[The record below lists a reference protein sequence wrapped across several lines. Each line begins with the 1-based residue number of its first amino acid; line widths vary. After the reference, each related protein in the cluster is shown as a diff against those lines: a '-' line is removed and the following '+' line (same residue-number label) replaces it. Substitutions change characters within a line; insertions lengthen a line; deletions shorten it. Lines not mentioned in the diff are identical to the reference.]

1 MEWIVLGF
9 KKGMYQLVSKTPKKD
24 ETSGLLPKGSY
35 LTVDLDEDSKV
46 ILRVDDS
53 AQHEPY
59 SPSPMI
65 IDMDLSPMYQDQKAV
80 NIVEAYP
87 VKYLTNRT
95 DGLIDPVPAQKKA
108 KRSSQDEVDAA
119 LEVKENDNGPIV
131 FPATIHAGQNQL
143 LLDDELN
150 IITTRLP
157 EEMFYHQIQIC
168 GKTGSGKTV
177 ASKYLAQHFVEEV
190 EGAVLAINV
199 KDWDFLQ
206 MDQASVVK
214 SPRVADEWKQLKESA
229 RGIENTTI
237 YYPATIDINSLQD
250 RVTHEITEKIT
261 LGVKAIEPESLAGL
275 LQGISGPGEQQLPD
289 IFRHWI
295 NNEYES
301 DNIFDDF
308 VAYFS
313 SAQEN
318 RVFPTENVRGR
329 EDTMTMHRGTFDNVL
344 RNLQS
349 ATEFFDNEDSIM
361 LDYDDILVE
370 GKLSVINVA
379 GNRGIQF
386 GSILLRH
393 LLKRIVE
400 AKSSLLSP
408 VPILVIIDEVHQF
421 YHTDSSKE
429 ALDELDV
436 ICRTG
441 RSQKIGV
448 IFSSQNQDDLPRGL
462 SSVINTKIFFKTDGI
477 SSRVFNI
484 PTNEIQSLDKGF
496 AVCNIHDMTQLKIVK
511 FPLSFSGVFEQ

>member
-1 MEWIVLGF
+1 
-9 KKGMYQLVSKTPKKD
+9 
-24 ETSGLLPKGSY
+24 
-35 LTVDLDEDSKV
+35 
-46 ILRVDDS
+46 
-53 AQHEPY
+53 
-59 SPSPMI
+59 
-65 IDMDLSPMYQDQKAV
+65 
-80 NIVEAYP
+80 
-87 VKYLTNRT
+87 
-95 DGLIDPVPAQKKA
+95 
-108 KRSSQDEVDAA
+108 
-119 LEVKENDNGPIV
+119 
-131 FPATIHAGQNQL
+131 
-143 LLDDELN
+143 
-150 IITTRLP
+150 
-157 EEMFYHQIQIC
+157 
-168 GKTGSGKTV
+168 
-177 ASKYLAQHFVEEV
+177 
-190 EGAVLAINV
+190 
-199 KDWDFLQ
+199 
-206 MDQASVVK
+206 
-214 SPRVADEWKQLKESA
+214 
-229 RGIENTTI
+229 
-237 YYPATIDINSLQD
+237 
-250 RVTHEITEKIT
+250 
-261 LGVKAIEPESLAGL
+261 
-275 LQGISGPGEQQLPD
+275 
-289 IFRHWI
+289 
-295 NNEYES
+295 
-301 DNIFDDF
+301 
-308 VAYFS
+308 
-313 SAQEN
+313 
-318 RVFPTENVRGR
+318 
-329 EDTMTMHRGTFDNVL
+329 MHRGTFDNVL